1 VTTKKVM
8 TTTRITTTCVV
19 VGFSQVQV
27 KMQSVVKMT
36 KTKKTWKISRKKMKK
51 MRMKATSKQKVKKTS
66 LMMEVWEVGSMTMK
80 TMEAKGQLKEKLA
93 LIYLGGMAVDRLSN
107 RLSSLAPIC
116 RLRKEIAMMRD
127 SLRLEDSICNQ
138 GEDRCRKRARLATR
152 SRRIIRGG
160 GEEINNKINNIAML
174 VGAAISRTPDK
185 VVATLVVDNKE
196 R

>member
-1 VTTKKVM
+1 
-8 TTTRITTTCVV
+8 
-19 VGFSQVQV
+19 
-27 KMQSVVKMT
+27 
-36 KTKKTWKISRKKMKK
+36 
-51 MRMKATSKQKVKKTS
+51 
-66 LMMEVWEVGSMTMK
+66 
-80 TMEAKGQLKEKLA
+80 
-93 LIYLGGMAVDRLSN
+93 
-107 RLSSLAPIC
+107 
-116 RLRKEIAMMRD
+116 MMRD

-196 R
+196 RQVHNHNSKTKVSWFLLRLPTNLSNNNSK